1 MHHVEGDDVNDVND
15 TNDGSTE
22 RKNYIINYNR
32 SKKIDEQNEN
42 EKRTNDLQIFPPTD
56 LNGPSEMAVD

>member
-1 MHHVEGDDVNDVND
+1 MIQMMVRLKG
-15 TNDGSTE
+15 
-22 RKNYIINYNR
+22 KNYIINYNR